1 VGCGSAYTRGGIAR
15 ANDLSAYP
23 NACEKQAVPYAVIA
37 FGTFAPF
44 FIVPCLLA
52 AAAMNFLTFRKRM
65 LPAAKGVPL
74 LLAAPVML
82 ALLYPMYLV
91 FVKSWQPVGYGI
103 CLLLFSAAACVT
115 PWLALR
121 RLPLRL
127 VSVVLVIGAM
137 LGATFCLN
145 NVLRL
150 GENVALFTG
159 MFITS
164 LCVLV
169 FAAALLRKTRKE
181 KEKTA

>member
-1 VGCGSAYTRGGIAR
+1 MRR
-15 ANDLSAYP
+15 P
-23 NACEKQAVPYAVIA
+23 R
-37 FGTFAPF
+37 
-44 FIVPCLLA
+44 FISLLLVLLLA
-52 AAAMNFLTFRKRM
+52 GSFL
-65 LPAAKGVPL
+65 LPAF
-74 LLAAPVML
+74 AAPVML
-82 ALLYPMYLV
+82 ALLYPLYLV
-91 FVKSWQPVGYGI
+91 FVKSWQPIWYGV

-127 VSVVLVIGAM
+127 VSVALVIGAM